1 MNNIFKLALRGLTRN
16 RRRSLVTLL
25 AIAFGFS
32 AIALF
37 AGYTHNVYDG
47 LARQSIHGEM
57 LGHLTLS
64 KRGMRGHGKLDPER
78 YLLTAQEVETIARLL
93 KDEPHVE
100 MVAPRLALS
109 GLISNG
115 RASTIF
121 IAEGIAPA
129 AMERM
134 QENLQSEQENLQSEQ
149 EKNSGLYGNSKKQ
162 LDPAHPEVVELS
174 EGLVEMLH
182 LSAGAQAAM
191 LVNTLTGQAN
201 ALDITV
207 GHVINTG
214 NAGSNDKFA
223 FVSLALARTLLDAEG
238 RADRLTVLLD
248 DVSQT
253 EAVRDR
259 LLPKLHS
266 AGFDVEIQTWQDLS
280 DFYNQV
286 HGMFDM
292 IFGFIFS
299 IVLTVVVM
307 SVANSMGMTVVER
320 TREIGTLR
328 AIGLKQGGVVRL
340 FTTESMLLSLIGCIV
355 GLLITLGVRW
365 GINVANISYVPPNSA
380 GAVPLLVDMDI
391 GRVAF
396 TFVLMGVVGTLAAYL
411 PARRAARKDIID
423 ALGHV

>member
-1 MNNIFKLALRGLTRN
+1 MRNMLKLALRGLMRN
-16 RRRSLVTLL
+16 RRRSMMTLL

-47 LARQSIHGEM
+47 LSRQSIHGEM

-64 KRGMRGHGKLDPER
+64 KRGMRKEGRLDPER
-78 YLLTAQEVETIARLL
+78 YLLTATEVETISKLL
-93 KDEPHVE
+93 KDEQHVE
-100 MVAPRLALS
+100 MVAPRLMMS
-109 GLISNG
+109 GLVSNG

-121 IAEGIAPA
+121 IAEGIEPEAVVKLRSGSLTDA
-129 AMERM
+129 
-134 QENLQSEQENLQSEQ
+134 
-149 EKNSGLYGNSKKQ
+149 EKKSGRFDNMWMR
-162 LDPAHPEVVELS
+162 LDPERPEVVSLS
-174 EGLVEMLH
+174 EGLVELLH
-182 LSAGAQAAM
+182 LKEGEQAQV

-201 ALDITV
+201 AADITL
-207 GHVINTG
+207 GKAFNTG

-238 RADRLTVLLD
+238 RADRLTILLD
-248 DVSQT
+248 DKNRT
-253 EAVRDR
+253 EAMRDR
-259 LLPKLHS
+259 LLAKLS
-266 AGFDVEIQTWQDLS
+266 AAGFDVEIMTWQELS

-307 SVANSMGMTVVER
+307 SVANSMGMTVIER

-328 AIGLKQGGVVRL
+328 AIGLKRSGVVRL
-340 FTTESMLLSLIGCIV
+340 FTMESMLLTLIGCIA
-355 GLLITLGVRW
+355 GLLITLLVRW
-365 GINVANISYVPPNSA
+365 GVNAADISYIPPNSA
-380 GAVPLLVDMDI
+380 GRVPLLIDLDLL
-391 GRVAF
+391 RTLF
-396 TFVLMGVVGTLAAYL
+396 TFLLMGVVGTLAAYM
-411 PARRAARKDIID
+411 PARRAAKKDIID

>member
-134 QENLQSEQENLQSEQ
+134 QENLQSEQ